1 MLLQAAGAVWRR
13 NRGSGIAN
21 AASHYNGTVKGEIDG
36 KKLDVKV
43 VCERSKL
50 GKMDSLSARPDPGME
65 MDAKDRNGDGVAVSV
80 SGHMSQPA
88 AAFTMLVG
96 WQGVQIRRKARPE
109 DHGHGLALKAHFKP
123 APNKPEQTACDVDL
137 TLECA

>member
-1 MLLQAAGAVWRR
+1 MLLQAARAAWRR

-21 AASHYNGTVKGEIDG
+21 AAPHYNGTVKGEIDG

-43 VCERSKL
+43 VCERSKI
-50 GKMDSLSARPDPGME
+50 GKMDSLSARSDPGME
-65 MDAKDRNGDGVAVSV
+65 IDAKDRNGDGIAVSV
-80 SGHMSQPA
+80 TGDMSQPA

-96 WQGVQIRRKARPE
+96 GKVYKFGARRDLKVTAT
-109 DHGHGLALKAHFKP
+109 GLSLKAHFKP
-123 APNKPEQTACDVDL
+123 APNKPELTAYDVDL